1 MLPVL
6 SPVECPA
13 VVYFAEPSQAFSSTI
28 QSVVL
33 SVVHPEINPEPS
45 GCLSQQLSGLIQLDF
60 SDLPS
65 FTTVHDQYQTWGV
78 TMDGAMAIRPS
89 NPAFTDA
96 KTSSGLMPAT
106 DGQPLSIQFQQLRQ
120 FASLSLVGA
129 QQITLS
135 AYDANNQLVA
145 AQQVGRSDYR
155 QSRQTASTCA
165 RYQVQL
171 AAKAI
176 ARIEVYSDAPFLLLG
191 LLCG

>member
-13 VVYFAEPSQAFSSTI
+13 VVCFAEPSQAFPSTI
-28 QSVVL
+28 QSAVHLEL
-33 SVVHPEINPEPS
+33 SPELP
-45 GCLSQQLSGLIQLDF
+45 GCLKQQLSGLIQLDF

-65 FTTVHDQYQTWGV
+65 FTTVRDQYQTWGV
-78 TMDGAMAIRPS
+78 AMNGAMAIRPS

-96 KTSSGLMPAT
+96 KTSAGLMPAT

-129 QQITLS
+129 QRISLS
-135 AYDANNQLVA
+135 AYDAHNNLVA
-145 AQQVGRSDYR
+145 EQQVGRSDYR

-171 AAKAI
+171 AAQAI
-176 ARIEVYSDAPFLLLG
+176 ARIEVYSDAPFLLVG